1 MVKTSNIPDSHFR
14 QFAIGCKH
22 RIGTEYIK
30 NVYRNGYGEVTNLH
44 SPSVFFNTTSDN
56 RESFSFYYDGDDGY
70 TFEEICKMY
79 EEMYP
84 TLESKIESV
93 LKRKNKKIKEITH
106 KYDEE
111 IKMIC
116 RGL

>member
-1 MVKTSNIPDSHFR
+1 MVRTSSIPDSHFK

-30 NVYRNGYGEVTNLH
+30 NVYRNEDGEVTNLH
-44 SPSVFFNTTSDN
+44 SPSIFFNTTSSN
-56 RESFSFYYDGDDGY
+56 NLNYSFYFDGDDGY

-79 EEMYP
+79 DDMYP
-84 TLESKIESV
+84 TLESKIASV
-93 LKRKNKKIKEITH
+93 LKRKNKKIKEINQ

-111 IKMIC
+111 IKTIC